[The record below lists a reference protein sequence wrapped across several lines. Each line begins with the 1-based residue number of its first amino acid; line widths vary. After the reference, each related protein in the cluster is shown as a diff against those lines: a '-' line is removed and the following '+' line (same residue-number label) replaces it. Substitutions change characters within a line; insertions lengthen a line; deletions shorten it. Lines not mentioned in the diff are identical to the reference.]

1 MKKLIILFLVMLITW
16 PFLISNKEKTIDLK
30 IQFTNDDEII
40 YLPLTKDEEFK
51 CFSIIRGFNGQVSVS
66 QQTVDLSYQH
76 SVVVVYEINFKNQ
89 SKKYR
94 KTFIVKQFK
103 PEIMIENKYID
114 VLVDQTIEYE
124 KLYKVVNQGNW
135 LLQINNAVD
144 TTAVGQYP
152 YHIILTDGENKVEE
166 VIYINVLPEKITGCN
181 YVYVIDK
188 EEVMQ
193 QGHYQYEWVEPV
205 GHYENILVSQQQ
217 GHYQTIHHPAITY
230 QKAIYQSYKL
240 YTFYHQDQSKNI
252 VIEDYLLFEKTGY
265 SSASSYFVYLA
276 QNDEGYLGYFFENK
290 DRIVGYET
298 IVEKPA
304 WDETIWVVD
313 QPAQYQQQYIID
325 AEGYYKQVWIIDVP
339 YQKQQGHFEKICE

>member
-1 MKKLIILFLVMLITW
+1 
-16 PFLISNKEKTIDLK
+16 
-30 IQFTNDDEII
+30 
-40 YLPLTKDEEFK
+40 
-51 CFSIIRGFNGQVSVS
+51 
-66 QQTVDLSYQH
+66 
-76 SVVVVYEINFKNQ
+76 
-89 SKKYR
+89 
-94 KTFIVKQFK
+94 
-103 PEIMIENKYID
+103 
-114 VLVDQTIEYE
+114 
-124 KLYKVVNQGNW
+124 
-135 LLQINNAVD
+135 
-144 TTAVGQYP
+144 
-152 YHIILTDGENKVEE
+152 
-166 VIYINVLPEKITGCN
+166 
-181 YVYVIDK
+181 
-188 EEVMQ
+188 MQ

-205 GHYENILVSQQQ
+205 GHYENVLVSQQQ

>member
-1 MKKLIILFLVMLITW
+1 MLITW

-76 SVVVVYEINFKNQ
+76 SAVVDYEINFKNQ

-114 VLVDQTIEYE
+114 VLVDQTIDYE

-144 TTAVGQYP
+144 TTTVGQYP

-166 VIYINVLPEKITGCN
+166 VIYINVLSEKITGCN

-193 QGHYQYEWVEPV
+193 QGHYQY
-205 GHYENILVSQQQ
+205 
-217 GHYQTIHHPAITY
+217 
-230 QKAIYQSYKL
+230 
-240 YTFYHQDQSKNI
+240 
-252 VIEDYLLFEKTGY
+252 
-265 SSASSYFVYLA
+265 
-276 QNDEGYLGYFFENK
+276 
-290 DRIVGYET
+290 
-298 IVEKPA
+298 
-304 WDETIWVVD
+304 
-313 QPAQYQQQYIID
+313 
-325 AEGYYKQVWIIDVP
+325 
-339 YQKQQGHFEKICE
+339 